1 MLTGFINKSIQII
14 SVTMIIVIFFV
25 FIYSELVGYGFE
37 SADNH
42 NSHDYCEIIKSA
54 TPQIAKFTS
63 YDLSKYKISKII
75 CVHYLNVLKACIV
88 FDAKADLK
96 KTEKPFHTADI
107 YLFDKTF
114 RI

>member
-1 MLTGFINKSIQII
+1 MLTGFINKSLQII

-37 SADNH
+37 SDNNH

-54 TPQIAKFTS
+54 TPHIAKFTS
-63 YDLSKYKISKII
+63 YDLSKYKISKTI
-75 CVHYLNVLKACIV
+75 CIHEISVIKICYVYIK
-88 FDAKADLK
+88 KTDLK
-96 KTEKPFHTADI
+96 KTKEPYYIADI
-107 YLFDKTF
+107 YLIDKTF